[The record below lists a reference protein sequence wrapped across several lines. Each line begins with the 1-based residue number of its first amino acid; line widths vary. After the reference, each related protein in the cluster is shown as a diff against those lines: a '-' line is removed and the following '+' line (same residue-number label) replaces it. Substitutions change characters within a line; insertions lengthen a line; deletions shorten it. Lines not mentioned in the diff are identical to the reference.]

1 MKAIVSQT
9 WFRLVLI
16 LMAFASCAA
25 LDAAEAPNTAPTNP
39 PPVTVTGP
47 AADWLTFG
55 LDRLPLLQHKPF
67 GDIPLWQF
75 FASLLYI
82 FLAFMTAW
90 LLDRIVHGRLRRWAE
105 ATTTRVDDVLLDLL
119 HGPIKVITFVILLHV
134 GMEVYRWPP
143 ALAEFFSKAL
153 KIIVAGSLTYV
164 LLKVVDLVVGVWHQ
178 RATGPENEVLG
189 RSLLPLIRKTL
200 KVFVVIVAALVTSQ
214 NLGLNVTGLIASL
227 SIGGLALG
235 LAAQDTLGNIFGAV
249 AVLTD
254 RPFHVGD
261 RIQLDN
267 VDGCVESIG
276 FRSTR
281 VRNLDGHLVTIP
293 NKTMGNATI
302 VNVSKRPTIKTVMN
316 IGITYDAPAE
326 KIEHALAI
334 LETIFRGHP
343 MTADVW
349 LSFDRFADSSLNLLV
364 IHWWNS
370 TDYKA
375 YLAGMKE
382 LNLAIKR
389 QFDAA
394 GLEFAFPSRTVYFK
408 HEADERLALPAPE
421 TLIARL

>member
-1 MKAIVSQT
+1 MKMIVACT
-9 WFRLVLI
+9 WFWIVLVL
-16 LMAFASCAA
+16 MVFASCAA
-25 LDAAEAPNTAPTNP
+25 LDAAETTNAATTKLPTAGI
-39 PPVTVTGP
+39 TGP

-55 LDRLPLLQHKPF
+55 LDQVPLLQHQPF
-67 GDIPLWQF
+67 GGIPLWQF
-75 FASLLYI
+75 FASLIYI

-90 LLDRIVHGRLRRWAE
+90 VLDRLVHGRLRKWAE
-105 ATTTRVDDVLLDLL
+105 ATETKVDDLLLDLL
-119 HGPIKVITFVILLHV
+119 RGPVKVITFVILLHV

-143 ALAEFFSKAL
+143 ALADFFSKAL

-164 LLKVVDLVVGVWHQ
+164 LLKLVDLAVGVWHQ
-178 RATGPENEVLG
+178 RATVPENEVLG

-200 KVFVVIVAALVTSQ
+200 KVFVVIVAVLVTSQ

-267 VDGCVESIG
+267 VDGCVEVIG

-326 KIEHALAI
+326 KIEQALAI

-382 LNLAIKR
+382 MNLAIKR
-389 QFDAA
+389 RFDAA
-394 GLEFAFPSRTVYFK
+394 GIEFAFPSRTVYLK
-408 HEADERLALPAPE
+408 QESDEKPALPAPDAA
-421 TLIARL
+421 TARL